1 MVAENQPGHIDQI
14 KQTNAGAV
22 YRLIDQL
29 GPVSRIDLSRLAQ
42 LAPASI
48 TKIVREMLEAHLVQE
63 LEIKEA
69 GNRGRPA
76 VGLVVETEAW
86 HYLSLRISRGE
97 IFLALRDLSSKLV
110 VEESQELALKDD
122 SPLLDRIISHID
134 QFFIR
139 HQKKLERLTS
149 IAITLPGIIDTEN
162 GIVHR
167 MPFYEDVKEMPL
179 GEALEQH
186 TGVPVYI
193 QHDISAWTMAEAL
206 FGASRGAR
214 DVIQVVIDHNVG
226 AGVITDG
233 HLLHAGSSSLVE
245 IGHTQVDPYGKRC
258 YCGNHGCLETIASVD
273 SILELA
279 QLRLNQSMSSML
291 HGQPLTVDSLCQAAL
306 RGDLLAKDIITG
318 VGAHVGRILAIMV
331 NLFNPQKI
339 LIGSPLSKAADI
351 LFPVISDSIRQ
362 QALPAYSQ
370 HISVESTQFSNQGTM
385 AGAALVKDAMYNGSL
400 LIRLLQ
406 SVSTIELPYEAV
418 NPIALSEEESSVA
431 HSCPIN
437 YTLIS
442 NGLANLTDKVDH
454 VVVEGTGGWRSL
466 MNDLRPL
473 SEWVVQEQLPVLM
486 VVGIQEGCINH
497 ALLTAQ
503 AIANDGLPL
512 IGWVANRIN
521 PGLAH
526 YAEIIDVLGKKLPA
540 PLIGELPYL
549 PRAEQR
555 ELGQYIRL
563 AMLRSVLAVDRVTV

>member
-1 MVAENQPGHIDQI
+1 MVADSQPGHIDQI

-69 GNRGRPA
+69 GSRGRPA
-76 VGLVVETEAW
+76 VGLMVETEAW
-86 HYLSLRISRGE
+86 HYLSIRISRGE

-110 VEESQELALKDD
+110 VED
-122 SPLLDRIISHID
+122 
-134 QFFIR
+134 
-139 HQKKLERLTS
+139 
-149 IAITLPGIIDTEN
+149 
-162 GIVHR
+162 
-167 MPFYEDVKEMPL
+167 
-179 GEALEQH
+179 
-186 TGVPVYI
+186 YI

-273 SILELA
+273 SVLELT

-291 HGQPLTVDSLCQAAL
+291 HGQPLTVDSLCQAAMQ
-306 RGDLLAKDIITG
+306 GDLLAKDIISG

-351 LFPVISDSIRQ
+351 LFPAIADSIRQ
-362 QALPAYSQ
+362 QALPAYSRNTV
-370 HISVESTQFSNQGTM
+370 VESTQFTNQGTM

-406 SVSTIELPYEAV
+406 
-418 NPIALSEEESSVA
+418 
-431 HSCPIN
+431 
-437 YTLIS
+437 
-442 NGLANLTDKVDH
+442 G
-454 VVVEGTGGWRSL
+454 
-466 MNDLRPL
+466 
-473 SEWVVQEQLPVLM
+473 
-486 VVGIQEGCINH
+486 
-497 ALLTAQ
+497 
-503 AIANDGLPL
+503 
-512 IGWVANRIN
+512 
-521 PGLAH
+521 
-526 YAEIIDVLGKKLPA
+526 
-540 PLIGELPYL
+540 
-549 PRAEQR
+549 
-555 ELGQYIRL
+555 
-563 AMLRSVLAVDRVTV
+563 